1 MLSQFTRVTTC
12 QIYASVQDIKNALD
26 YTIQENIVAV
36 RYYGLTQFRFGRPEY
51 VKDVIF
57 RFHSL
62 YHLSASGPWSV
73 LSGVYRFK
81 NEGDHRYPLTD
92 LEVDTRGVVDSPP
105 GRPCRD

>member
-1 MLSQFTRVTTC
+1 MRVTIC
-12 QIYASVQDIKNALD
+12 ELDVSFQDIKDALA
-26 YTIQENIVAV
+26 YAIHEFLVTV
-36 RYYGLTQFRFGRPEY
+36 RDYGLTQFRFGRPEY